1 MAGPHSAKHCSDCCL
16 LVNRLLCLFFATL
29 ILCRYFPFGIVFL
42 IAGKIL
48 EMENPSV
55 IGQKL
60 GLYAITVVSGLV
72 IHGLILLPLLF
83 MLITK
88 KNPFAFIQG
97 ILQALLIALATSS
110 RYENV
115 AGTC

>member
-1 MAGPHSAKHCSDCCL
+1 MLALD
-16 LVNRLLCLFFATL
+16 
-29 ILCRYFPFGIVFL
+29 RYFPFGIVFL

-48 EMENPSV
+48 EMEDPSV

-60 GLYAITVVSGLV
+60 GLYAITVVSGLA
-72 IHGLILLPLLF
+72 IHGLFLLPLLF
-83 MLITK
+83 VLITR

-110 RYENV
+110 RYENI
-115 AGTC
+115 AQRC